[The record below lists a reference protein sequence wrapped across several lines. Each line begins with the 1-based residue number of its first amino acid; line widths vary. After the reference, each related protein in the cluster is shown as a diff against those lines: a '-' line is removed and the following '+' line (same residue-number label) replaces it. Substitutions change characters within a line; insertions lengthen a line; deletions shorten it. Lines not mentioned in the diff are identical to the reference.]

1 MKSTCDMGIHYTGSD
16 KHLCVCAY
24 SDADWANN
32 KEFRRSVSGIMV
44 VINGAPFIIKSKI
57 QQSVALSTAEEEYI
71 ALSLCMQEVLRLKSL
86 LCELKS
92 KILQKIKIYEDNQSA
107 IAIAKNDGY
116 QSREKHIDIR
126 YHFIRDHI
134 KDENIVI
141 EYIDSKNQLADFLT
155 KPISTKQFQD
165 WIRLAKI
172 KNCVSWGSVEESRI
186 S

>member
-1 MKSTCDMGIHYTGSD
+1 
-16 KHLCVCAY
+16 
-24 SDADWANN
+24 
-32 KEFRRSVSGIMV
+32 MV

-71 ALSLCMQEVLRLKSL
+71 ALSLCMQEVLWLKSL
-86 LCELKS
+86 LRELKW
-92 KILQKIKIYEDNQSA
+92 KIPEKIKIVEDNQSA

-116 QSREKHIDIR
+116 PSRAKHIDIR

-134 KDENIVI
+134 KDEKIAI

-155 KPISTKQFQD
+155 KPISKKQFQD
-165 WIRLAKI
+165 LVRLAKI
-172 KNCVSWGSVEESRI
+172 KNCVSWVSVEENRI